1 MGKLIIIR
9 GNSGSGKTTLARA
22 LQAKFGPGTMLISH
36 DLVRLEM
43 LHVHGA
49 EGVARSEPL
58 MIHLLRYGA
67 EHAAVTIMEGILPAK
82 KYSRL
87 FETAVCSKRL
97 RRYSVRIFL
106 PVIMICPLTKP
117 CAGTGRRMSAM
128 NSARRKCADG
138 GWRRIFCPAFPKRS

>member
-87 FETAVCSKRL
+87 FEAAAE
-97 RRYSVRIFL
+97 IF
-106 PVIMICPLTKP
+106 
-117 CAGTGRRMSAM
+117 GQ
-128 NSARRKCADG
+128 N
-138 GWRRIFCPAFPKRS
+138 IFCLLLGSAL